1 MTVQL
6 EIARLQERNDVLAF
20 LLQRQ
25 RAAATVAERNPGEA
39 DRAIEI
45 VRSILIQIEMI
56 QQGLHEGALAVAA
69 AIEGESTNGKA

>member
-1 MTVQL
+1 M

-39 DRAIEI
+39 ERAIEI
-45 VRSILIQIEMI
+45 VRSISIQIEMI
-56 QQGLHEGALAVAA
+56 ELGLHEGASAVAA
-69 AIEGESTNGKA
+69 AIKGGATNGKA

>member
-56 QQGLHEGALAVAA
+56 QQGLHEGASAVAA